1 MAKKTI
7 KSKSRISVKKKRW
20 YQVQAPKVLNS
31 VMFGETLA
39 ADPEMLKGRGFNVN
53 LGSVIRGMRNQNI
66 AVKFKVSSLKANI
79 CETEFYGYEL
89 SNGYVKRLVRRA
101 KRRVDDSFVVESKDG
116 VKFRIKPL
124 VLIKNPVQASVQT
137 AMRLSLRKFVAKFT
151 SENEYN
157 RIVSMVLQGNL
168 QKEFKGELKK
178 IHPFVNAEVR
188 SLQRV

>member
-31 VMFGETLA
+31 VVFGETLA
-39 ADPEMLKGRGFNVN
+39 ADPEMLKDRGFNVN
-53 LGSVIRGMRNQNI
+53 LGSVVRGGRNTNI
-66 AVKFKVSSLKANI
+66 SVKFKVSNLKANI
-79 CETEFYGYEL
+79 CETDFYAYEL

-116 VKFRIKPL
+116 IKFRIKPL

-137 AMRLSLRKFVAKFT
+137 TMRLRLREFVAKLAQ
-151 SENEYN
+151 ENEYN
-157 RIVSMVLQGNL
+157 KIVSMILQGNL
-168 QKEFKGELKK
+168 QKEFKTELKK
-178 IHPFVNAEVR
+178 VHPFVNAEVR
-188 SLQRV
+188 ALQRV